1 MEKFENEDWKMWIED
16 DIVYVKF
23 LTSHYTEKMVDEGI
37 KGRLSITKGKEY
49 LMFSDICKVKG
60 STREA
65 RQRMSGRDG
74 GKGIIAVAIIS
85 KSKIQE
91 VMYNFFNVIYKAPAP
106 AKMFTDEKKA
116 LEWLKMIKKTIK
128 SK

>member
-1 MEKFENEDWKMWIED
+1 MEKFENKDWKMWIED

-23 LTSHYTEKMVDEGI
+23 LTGHYTDKMVDEGI

-49 LMFSDICKVKG
+49 LMFSDISKLKS

-74 GKGIIAVAIIS
+74 GKGIIAVAILS
-85 KSKIQE
+85 KSKVQE
-91 VMYNFFNVIYKAPAP
+91 VIYNFFNLVYKAR
-106 AKMFTDEKKA
+106 T
-116 LEWLKMIKKTIK
+116 
-128 SK
+128 SKNVYRPK

>member
-1 MEKFENEDWKMWIED
+1 MEKFENKDWKMWIED

-23 LTSHYTEKMVDEGI
+23 LTGHYTDKMVDEGI

-49 LMFSDICKVKG
+49 LMFSDISKLKS

-74 GKGIIAVAIIS
+74 GKGIIAVAILS

-91 VMYNFFNVIYKAPAP
+91 VMYNFFNVIYKAPAQ
-106 AKMFTDEKKA
+106 ARMFTDEKKA
-116 LEWLKMIKKTIK
+116 LEWLNMIKKTIK